1 MKKNF
6 IKEVSTTAIETVKID
21 ENDTIEKYFEDTLSI
36 FRSGGIQKYAEEA
49 ERILKVLTSAELG
62 LKKNTRATALSQ
74 KNKKIILTEMK
85 KAYAL
90 IMDFRNFITKEKI
103 EYLIQYDSKNLS
115 TIAILNTKQIL
126 DSVTGLSTQSGGGL
140 KLNLSS
146 SKVRSIIEDDATSK
160 FTQEFVNR
168 VKAILEMIIELNRN
182 KDGIIMT
189 QEEFNIMRQKYGA
202 KSFSKI
208 KAEQK
213 SFINQGYALEAAL
226 QVVLNN
232 EDQELFLD
240 IGKRYKAYFNAIEN
254 TAVFR
259 SGGDLDAKATAKL
272 KKIGKNFETLMHA
285 TQLQVKRIRAN
296 ANAQLVTLNSI
307 IAELGT
313 IVLIYQSSK
322 DGSQRTMKQKF
333 KKYFT
338 NALKSSDYLEKTKKE
353 LEKDL
358 ETNSALESIFN
369 ILEQY
374 FKTD

>member
-1 MKKNF
+1 MKRNF
-6 IKEVSTTAIETVKID
+6 IKEVSTTVIETVKID
-21 ENDTIEKYFEDTLSI
+21 EDDTIEKYFEDTLSI

-126 DSVTGLSTQSGGGL
+126 DSVIGLSTQSGGSL

-182 KDGIIMT
+182 KDGVIMT
-189 QEEFNIMRQKYGA
+189 QEEFNIIRQKYGA

-240 IGKRYKAYFNAIEN
+240 VGKRYKAYFNAIEN

-285 TQLQVKRIRAN
+285 TQLQVKRVRAN
-296 ANAQLVTLNSI
+296 ASAQLVTLNSI

-313 IVLIYQSSK
+313 IILIYQSSK

-358 ETNSALESIFN
+358 ETNSALENVFN
-369 ILEQY
+369 ILERY

>member
-1 MKKNF
+1 MRRDIAKD
-6 IKEVSTTAIETVKID
+6 ISGVAI
-21 ENDTIEKYFEDTLSI
+21 DTIKADEKDVIDKYFEDTLAV

-49 ERILKVLTSAELG
+49 ERILKVLTAAELG
-62 LKKNTRATALSQ
+62 LKKNIRASTVAQ
-74 KNKKIILTEMK
+74 KNKNIVITEMK

-90 IMDFRNFITKEKI
+90 IMDFRTFITKEKI

-140 KLNLSS
+140 KFNLSS
-146 SKVRSIIEDDATSK
+146 SKIKDIIENDATDTFSK
-160 FTQEFVNR
+160 EFVKR
-168 VKAILEMIIELNRN
+168 VKDILNLIIELNKN
-182 KDGIIMT
+182 TDGSIMT
-189 QEEFNIMRQKYGA
+189 QEEFNEMRRKYGKKA
-202 KSFSKI
+202 FSKI

-232 EDQELFLD
+232 GDQELLLD
-240 IGKRYKAYFNAIEN
+240 IGKRYKAYFDAIEN

-259 SGGDLDAKATAKL
+259 SGGDLNKEATKKL
-272 KKIGKNFETLMHA
+272 KKIGKNFKTLMEA
-285 TQLQVKRIRAN
+285 TQLQVKRVREKAS
-296 ANAQLVTLNSI
+296 AQLVTLNSI

-313 IVLIYQSSK
+313 IVLIYKSSK
-322 DGSQRTMKQKF
+322 DGSQRSMQQKF

-338 NALKSSDYLEKTKKE
+338 SSLKSSDYLEKVKKE

-358 ETNSALESIFN
+358 ENNSSLKEIVDLLDRYFN
-369 ILEQY
+369 I
-374 FKTD
+374 

>member
-1 MKKNF
+1 MRRDIAKD
-6 IKEVSTTAIETVKID
+6 ISGVAI
-21 ENDTIEKYFEDTLSI
+21 DTIKADKKDVIDKYFEDTLAV

-49 ERILKVLTSAELG
+49 ERILKVLTAAELG
-62 LKKNTRATALSQ
+62 LKKNIRASTVAQ
-74 KNKKIILTEMK
+74 KNKNIVITEMK

-90 IMDFRNFITKEKI
+90 IMDFRTFITKEKI

-140 KLNLSS
+140 KFNLSS
-146 SKVRSIIEDDATSK
+146 SKIKDIIENDATDTFSK
-160 FTQEFVNR
+160 EFVKR
-168 VKAILEMIIELNRN
+168 VKDILNLIIELNKN
-182 KDGIIMT
+182 TDGSIMT
-189 QEEFNIMRQKYGA
+189 QEEFNEMRRKYGKKA
-202 KSFSKI
+202 FSKI

-232 EDQELFLD
+232 GDQELLLD
-240 IGKRYKAYFNAIEN
+240 IGKRYKAYFDAIEN

-259 SGGDLDAKATAKL
+259 SGGDLNKEATKKL
-272 KKIGKNFETLMHA
+272 KKIGKNFKTLMEA
-285 TQLQVKRIRAN
+285 TQLQVKRVREKAS
-296 ANAQLVTLNSI
+296 AQLVTLNSI

-313 IVLIYQSSK
+313 IVLIYKSSK
-322 DGSQRTMKQKF
+322 DGSQRSMQQKF

-338 NALKSSDYLEKTKKE
+338 SSLKSSDYLEKVKKE

-358 ETNSALESIFN
+358 ENNSGLKEIVDLLDKYFN
-369 ILEQY
+369 
-374 FKTD
+374 T

>member
-1 MKKNF
+1 MRRDIAKG
-6 IKEVSTTAIETVKID
+6 ISGIAIDAVKADEKDVID
-21 ENDTIEKYFEDTLSI
+21 KYFEDTLAV

-49 ERILKVLTSAELG
+49 ERILKVLTAAELG
-62 LKKNTRATALSQ
+62 LKKNIRASTVAQ
-74 KNKKIILTEMK
+74 KNKNIVITEMK

-90 IMDFRNFITKEKI
+90 IMDFRTFITKEKI

-126 DSVTGLSTQSGGGL
+126 DSVTGLSTQRGGGL
-140 KLNLSS
+140 KFNLSS
-146 SKVRSIIEDDATSK
+146 SKIKDIIKNDATDTFSK
-160 FTQEFVNR
+160 EFVKR
-168 VKAILEMIIELNRN
+168 VKDILNLIIELNKN
-182 KDGIIMT
+182 TDGSIMT
-189 QEEFNIMRQKYGA
+189 QEEFNEIRKKYG
-202 KSFSKI
+202 KKTFSKI

-226 QVVLNN
+226 QVVFNN
-232 EDQELFLD
+232 EDQDLLLD

-259 SGGDLDAKATAKL
+259 SGGDLDQKATKKL
-272 KKIGKNFETLMHA
+272 QKIGKNFKTLMEA
-285 TQLQVKRIRAN
+285 TQLQVKRVREKAS
-296 ANAQLVTLNSI
+296 AQLVTLNSI

-322 DGSQRTMKQKF
+322 DGSQRSMQQKF

-338 NALKSSDYLEKTKKE
+338 SSLKSSDYLEKVKKE

-358 ETNSALESIFN
+358 ENNSGLKEIVDLLDKYFN
-369 ILEQY
+369 
-374 FKTD
+374 T

>member
-1 MKKNF
+1 MKRNF

-21 ENDTIEKYFEDTLSI
+21 EDDAIEKYFEDTLSI

-146 SKVRSIIEDDATSK
+146 SKIRSIIEDDATSK

-182 KDGIIMT
+182 KDGVIMT
-189 QEEFNIMRQKYGA
+189 QEEFNKLRQKYGA

-240 IGKRYKAYFNAIEN
+240 VGKRYKAYFNAIEN

-259 SGGDLDAKATAKL
+259 SGGDLDAKATTKL

-296 ANAQLVTLNSI
+296 AGAQLVTLNSI

-338 NALKSSDYLEKTKKE
+338 STLKSSDYLEKTKKE

-358 ETNSALESIFN
+358 ETNPALESVFN

-374 FKTD
+374 FNTD

>member
-1 MKKNF
+1 MRKNF
-6 IKEVSTTAIETVKID
+6 IKEVSNASVDTVKTDEIDIID
-21 ENDTIEKYFEDTLSI
+21 EYFKDTLSI

-49 ERILKVLTSAELG
+49 ERILRRLTASDLG
-62 LKKNTRATALSQ
+62 LKKNTYSKSIASEN
-74 KNKKIILTEMK
+74 NKKIIVTEMK

-103 EYLIQYDSKNLS
+103 EYLIQYDSKTLS

-140 KLNLSS
+140 KLDLSS
-146 SKVRSIIEDDATSK
+146 SKIRSIIEDDATSK
-160 FTQEFVNR
+160 FSQEFVNR
-168 VKAILEMIIELNRN
+168 VKAILKMIIELNRN
-182 KDGIIMT
+182 KDGVIMT

-240 IGKRYKAYFNAIEN
+240 IGKRYKAYFKAIEN

-259 SGGDLDAKATAKL
+259 SGGDLNAEATTKL
-272 KKIGKNFETLMHA
+272 KEIGKNFETLIHS
-285 TQLQVKRIRAN
+285 TQLQVKRVRAK
-296 ANAQLVTLNSI
+296 ARAQLITLNSI

-322 DGSQRTMKQKF
+322 DGSNRIMF
-333 KKYFT
+333 EEYFT
-338 NALKSSDYLEKTKKE
+338 NKIKSSDYLEKTKKE

-358 ETNSALESIFN
+358 KINPALESIFN